1 MNSTQ
6 PWALE
11 AERCDRTSS
20 FTLPAYK
27 RNANSGLL
35 SGTGTQRE
43 ERGRTQR
50 GQAQEAVR
58 DLYPRPPLPQTTEV
72 EGQMYVGRDVCPRD
86 GHRWTGDIR
95 SKGAGTQTT
104 KGDENPPRGRYF
116 VPMSV

>member
-20 FTLPAYK
+20 STLPPYK

-50 GQAQEAVR
+50 GQAQEAETSTP
-58 DLYPRPPLPQTTEV
+58 DLPFRRQP
-72 EGQMYVGRDVCPRD
+72 
-86 GHRWTGDIR
+86 
-95 SKGAGTQTT
+95 K
-104 KGDENPPRGRYF
+104 
-116 VPMSV
+116 